1 MYKYYLIVAYNAN
14 RSEKITE
21 FFTRMASEL
30 HNQADWKDWFYFPFA
45 SNPAE
50 NPSFSVCFTKAWQDT
65 LMLSLHNFLAVIFI
79 CMPQPTLSR
88 AESEAGLIRKL
99 QEENTKLRQRIQSL
113 CSVQPNIPS
122 TSHHQSR
129 ISNFYDKK
137 LGQSRLMS
145 EIHSPSDIIPFD
157 IPPPNHLVD
166 DFFIIAQE
174 TLNASSISESQAKG
188 FRSLI
193 RNIGSSSPVL
203 GRKDGSAVVNL
214 TAPSLGIDKKQKR
227 SGSVGS
233 NRNNKTH
240 Y

>member
-1 MYKYYLIVAYNAN
+1 
-14 RSEKITE
+14 
-21 FFTRMASEL
+21 
-30 HNQADWKDWFYFPFA
+30 
-45 SNPAE
+45 
-50 NPSFSVCFTKAWQDT
+50 
-65 LMLSLHNFLAVIFI
+65 
-79 CMPQPTLSR
+79 MPQPTISR

-113 CSVQPNIPS
+113 CSVNPSSIAS
-122 TSHHQSR
+122 TSNHQSR
-129 ISNFYDKK
+129 ISTFYDKK

-145 EIHSPSDIIPFD
+145 EISSPTEIIPFD

-166 DFFIIAQE
+166 DFYIIAQE
-174 TLNASSISESQAKG
+174 TSNVGGITENQVKG

-203 GRKDGSAVVNL
+203 GRKDGSSSANL
-214 TAPSLGIDKKQKR
+214 SAPLGDKKQKSR

-233 NRNNKTH
+233 NRNNKTL